1 MKYIVTINDKDYEVE
16 VEKGSAQV
24 LKVTTST
31 AKNEA
36 SPLQAQAPAVPVST
50 TASTPVPPA
59 QKAAAG
65 SEVIVAP
72 MPGVIVDILKEVGSS
87 VKCGETVL
95 TLEAMKM
102 ENEIMAPKDG
112 TVVQVLTTKG
122 ATVTTGTPLIEIQ

>member
-16 VEKGSAQV
+16 VEKGTAQV
-24 LKVTTST
+24 LKVATST
-31 AKNEA
+31 AQNTV
-36 SPLQAQAPAVPVST
+36 SPIQAQAPAAPVNT
-50 TASTPVPPA
+50 AASTSVPPVH
-59 QKAAAG
+59 KAAAG

-72 MPGVIVDILKEVGSS
+72 MPGVIVDIIKEVGSS
-87 VKCGETVL
+87 VKRGETVL

-122 ATVTTGTPLIEIQ
+122 ASVTTGAPLVEIQ